1 MQTDAWLAQ
10 EAEMER
16 RLLARRPD
24 PELEAW
30 LGPALHAE
38 LRELVRATRRMRG
51 GPRVLVLPGIMGST
65 LGIRRPGRSDD
76 IKWFDPVEIALGG
89 LIKLA
94 LPSSRRIEPLG
105 VLLFAYLR
113 LKLSLRAAGFDAD
126 FHPYDWR
133 HSIQDAGRGLA
144 QRIAH
149 EPRRKVSLVGHSMG
163 GLVARAALAHPGAE
177 RIERVVQL
185 GTPNGGAFA
194 SVKALR
200 GTYPL
205 VRRLALLDLAHDARQ
220 LARDVFCTLPGLVEL
235 LPEAVACDGFDP
247 FKAGDWPRGPRP
259 RSELLAAAHRAR
271 IALPAPDGRFSLVA
285 GLGRET
291 ITGLRARDGRLE
303 FREGEGG
310 DGTVPLVLARLP
322 GLATWIT
329 RQSHG
334 AMPGDDLVTR
344 AVIDL
349 LGTGSTTL
357 LPRDGA
363 APARRG
369 RWLAEPEAAEPGS
382 PLFWDDL
389 SGEERRGFLGEFVA
403 VPATAAEPG
412 GAATKA
418 PVELRFELGSITHA
432 DTEAIALGLFSN
444 VEPAGA
450 AGAVDTLLGGAISDL
465 SRRRAIHA
473 AAGEVFIL
481 PAAAGRLPSRHV
493 VFAGL
498 GHFGRYA
505 SAVQRLAAANVIRTL
520 ALSGVRDVAWV
531 LWGTASGV
539 PPAHAAQA
547 QLAGLLEALA
557 HLEPSS
563 RPLRVTLVSRSAKRL
578 AAAYAAME
586 VFLARNP
593 RAGLVALG
601 PRPASGERRGQPP
614 PARPGALSYLFVQQ
628 AGEDLRAA
636 LLGVTAKGT
645 ALAAAHRLD
654 LRALERHLGRLGDGP
669 DREDIDDFGERLAGL
684 LLPAP
689 IKEALAAMRESPLVV
704 VHDDAASR
712 WPWETLSIGGWAP
725 ACAAGMARRYAAED
739 LSVAKWSEERR
750 LSPRLET
757 LLVVNPTEDL
767 PGAQREGERLLRV
780 LEGTDAAVTCLRGS
794 EATRARLLEEF
805 RSGRHDVIHY
815 AGHAYFDP
823 VSPASSGIL
832 CAGGRVL
839 SGGDLASLD
848 MLPALVC
855 FNACESGRVRQGAQ
869 VQRALGRST
878 GFAEAFLRGGVANF
892 IGTWWPV
899 SDAAAAKFA
908 TVFYQQ
914 VMQGAAVGPA
924 LNAAR
929 NAVRRL
935 GSGDWAN
942 YLHYGAWDF
951 TLKRGQEGSDPTL
964 SPRQDRV
971 GSDPRGQ
978 RGV

>member
-30 LGPALHAE
+30 LGTALHAE

-65 LGIRRPGRSDD
+65 LGIRRPGRPDD
-76 IKWFDPVEIALGG
+76 VKWFDPLEIALGG
-89 LIKLA
+89 LVKLA
-94 LPSSRRIEPLG
+94 LPSSRRIQPLG

-133 HSIQDAGRGLA
+133 HSVHDAGRGLA
-144 QRIAH
+144 ERIEH
-149 EPRRKVSLVGHSMG
+149 EPRRKVSLVAHSMG
-163 GLVARAALAHPGAE
+163 GLVARAALAHAGAA

-185 GTPNGGAFA
+185 GTPNAGAFA
-194 SVKALR
+194 AVQALR

-220 LARDVFCTLPGLVEL
+220 LARDVFCTLPGLAEL
-235 LPEAVACDGFDP
+235 LPEAAACEGFDP
-247 FKAGDWPRGPRP
+247 FKAADWPRGPRP
-259 RSELLAAAHRAR
+259 KAELLAATRRAR
-271 IALPAPDGRFSLVA
+271 AALPPPDGRFALVA
-285 GLGRET
+285 GRGRET
-291 ITGLRARDGRLE
+291 LTGLRLRDGRLE
-303 FREGEGG
+303 FRDSDDG
-310 DGTVPLVLARLP
+310 DGTVPLALARMP

-329 RQSHG
+329 KQSHG

-344 AVIDL
+344 AVVDL
-349 LGTGSTTL
+349 LGAGDTGL
-357 LPRDGA
+357 LPRDVP
-363 APARRG
+363 APVRRG
-369 RWLAEPEAAEPGS
+369 RWREEPDPGEAAE

-389 SGEERRGFLGEFVA
+389 SGPERREFLHEFMA
-403 VPATAAEPG
+403 VPEPSTRR
-412 GAATKA
+412 A
-418 PVELRFELGSITHA
+418 
-432 DTEAIALGLFSN
+432 
-444 VEPAGA
+444 EPAGA
-450 AGAVDTLLGGAISDL
+450 ERTPVELHFELGGIESADAEAIGLGLFDNVAPAGAATAVDALLGGLIRDL
-465 SRRRAIHA
+465 GRRRAISA

-481 PAAAGRLPSRHV
+481 PSAQTRLAARYV

-498 GHFGRYA
+498 GHFGRYG
-505 SAVQRLAAANVIRTL
+505 SPVQRLAAANLVRTL
-520 ALSGVRDVAWV
+520 SLAGVREIAWV

-539 PPAHAAQA
+539 PAAHAAQA

-557 HLEPSS
+557 QLEPA
-563 RPLRVTLVSRSAKRL
+563 RWPRRITLMSRSPKRL
-578 AAAYAAME
+578 AAARAAME
-586 VFLARNP
+586 MFLATSP
-593 RAGLVALG
+593 KAGRVALG
-601 PRPASGERRGQPP
+601 PGPAATAARKDHPV
-614 PARPGALSYLFVQQ
+614 PARAGAASYLFVQQ

-645 ALAAAHRLD
+645 ALAATRRLD
-654 LRALERHLGRLGDGP
+654 LRALDRHLGQLGDGL
-669 DREDIDDFGERLAGL
+669 DEEGIEDFGEQLAGL

-689 IKEALAAMRESPLVV
+689 VQEALSAVRESPLVV

-712 WPWETLSIGGWAP
+712 WPWETLRIGGWAP

-750 LSPRLET
+750 LSPRLEM

-767 PGAQREGERLLRV
+767 PGAQQEGERLLRV
-780 LEGTDAAVTCLRGS
+780 LEGTDAAVTRLRGS

-839 SGGDLASLD
+839 SGSDLASLD
-848 MLPALVC
+848 TLPALVC
-855 FNACESGRVRQGAQ
+855 FNACESGRVRQAAQ

-899 SDAAAAKFA
+899 SDAAAARFA

-942 YLHYGAWDF
+942 YLHYGAFDF
-951 TLKRGQEGSDPTL
+951 TLKR
-964 SPRQDRV
+964 
-971 GSDPRGQ
+971 
-978 RGV
+978 